1 MKLAGVA
8 YLLYMAWGIAT
19 AKMDGDIESNHSG
32 VVSGV
37 LIQLLNPKG
46 WVASLT
52 VFTQF
57 INPAND
63 YVSQVATI
71 ISVMVGIGVLCM
83 LVWAYFGTMLQKLLQ
98 SPKQMR
104 VINGCLGGSLAIVAV
119 MMLGQAG

>member
-1 MKLAGVA
+1 
-8 YLLYMAWGIAT
+8 
-19 AKMDGDIESNHSG
+19 MDGDIESNHSG